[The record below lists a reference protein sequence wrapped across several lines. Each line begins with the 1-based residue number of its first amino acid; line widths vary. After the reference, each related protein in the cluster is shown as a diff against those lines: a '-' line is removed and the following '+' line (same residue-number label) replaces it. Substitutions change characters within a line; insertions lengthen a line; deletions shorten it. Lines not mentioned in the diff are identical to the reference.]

1 MESSRFPYFVTLFIA
16 VVLQYV
22 PNEKST
28 PKRPLENVCDYDRN
42 ILCPECVSSD
52 MECNK
57 IDDLFKLQDDNVFNI
72 INNIFNSHTTRIG
85 TIVQENKLAVMKH
98 LNRDNTIEKLLQEYC
113 DAYSLTKQN
122 CRWAQHDGSV
132 DRAKEF
138 ITTSILDSARVEG
151 CIFCPATNNRQSLQ
165 RFLSLFESTDNELWN
180 LLAVRTNIEPLLIK
194 LLTNYHDGP
203 PFYVPKLLHTF
214 GFSIIESYAGKTLE
228 HYYDFP
234 LVTRM
239 RIAAELIKAAFKFTE
254 GIHGFRVFLTD
265 INPDNVVVNVKND
278 SKQVYVSI
286 VDLDNVILLDSWA
299 ETFVTNN
306 THHVHSK
313 IECNGCFAYVQE
325 DVCRYQNSDLN
336 LFATCQLLLENL
348 NGHYA
353 KGLLHYESNAE
364 AFPVLGEASKMLQN
378 LLTECVYCHPPDCQN
393 RSHIL
398 KDMLHII
405 DQTIIQS

>member
-28 PKRPLENVCDYDRN
+28 PKRPLEN
-42 ILCPECVSSD
+42 
-52 MECNK
+52 
-57 IDDLFKLQDDNVFNI
+57 DDNVFNI